1 MRHEVRPEVEFYKNT
16 IGDDIVSVGG
26 VERMAVLSDRP
37 YLIVVW
43 DDDGDV
49 VFSWDIESGEMVM
62 YYDDE
67 PDQIPYDQEWS

>member
-1 MRHEVRPEVEFYKNT
+1 
-16 IGDDIVSVGG
+16 
-26 VERMAVLSDRP
+26 MAVLSDRP